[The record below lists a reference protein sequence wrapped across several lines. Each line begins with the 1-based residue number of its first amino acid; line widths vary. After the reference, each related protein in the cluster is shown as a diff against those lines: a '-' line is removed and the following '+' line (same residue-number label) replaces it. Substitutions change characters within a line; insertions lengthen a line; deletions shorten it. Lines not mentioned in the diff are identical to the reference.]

1 MWENIAKP
9 ICLFLRAS
17 LRRDIMALC
26 SAEVFLKGDKP
37 VSVEHLNNKKQFE
50 LVSGSCWEM
59 AVEHSGSLT
68 VLALCFLG
76 YIPLL
81 LNRALIYVAIFSEY
95 LTLFLC

>member
-37 VSVEHLNNKKQFE
+37 VSVEHLNNKKQF
-50 LVSGSCWEM
+50 
-59 AVEHSGSLT
+59 
-68 VLALCFLG
+68 
-76 YIPLL
+76 
-81 LNRALIYVAIFSEY
+81 
-95 LTLFLC
+95 